1 MLFGMSDLKPVYLL
15 AGTDRPKITRALRR
29 LRNRVG
35 EDAVE
40 HLDAAETSGEDA
52 VAACNAMGLFASGGR
67 LVLIDGVERWK
78 AADADAVAGYVSS
91 PAPGT
96 ILALVG
102 SELKKDAPLA
112 KAVVKAGDLLLFD
125 TPKRDLSG
133 WVGEQFVLLG
143 AQADRDACRTLV
155 SLVGDDVQALTSE
168 VAKLAAWAAGE
179 PIRSED
185 VERLTAARAE
195 TPPFALTDAWGRRDV
210 GALLE
215 AAEGL
220 LERGDDPIRLV
231 ALLANH
237 VGRVRNCRK
246 LDAEGV
252 SPREAA
258 GRLKMHPFAAEKA
271 FGHARNYGN
280 EELRAATVRL
290 AETDVALKGGSRLD
304 GELVLERALIEIT
317 QPAETPT
324 AARAQP

>member
-1 MLFGMSDLKPVYLL
+1 MLSGMSDLKPVYLL

-29 LRNRVG
+29 LRSRVG

-40 HLDAAETSGEDA
+40 RLDVAETSGEDA

-67 LVLIDGVERWK
+67 LVLVDGVERWK
-78 AADADAVAGYVSS
+78 AADVDAVAAYVSR

-112 KAVVKAGDLLLFD
+112 KAVAKAGDLLLFD

-133 WVGEQFVLLG
+133 WVGEQFALLG

-155 SLVGDDVQALTSE
+155 SLVGDDVQVLSSE
-168 VAKLAAWAAGE
+168 VAKLAAWAGGE

-185 VERLTAARAE
+185 VARMTAARAE

-215 AAEGL
+215 ATEGL

-237 VGRVRNCRK
+237 VARVRTCRR
-246 LDAEGV
+246 LDAEGA

-271 FGHARNYGN
+271 FGHARNYGD

-290 AETDVALKGGSRLD
+290 AETDVALKGGSRLP
-304 GELVLERALIEIT
+304 GELELERALIDISR
-317 QPAETPT
+317 QPET
-324 AARAQP
+324 AGRS